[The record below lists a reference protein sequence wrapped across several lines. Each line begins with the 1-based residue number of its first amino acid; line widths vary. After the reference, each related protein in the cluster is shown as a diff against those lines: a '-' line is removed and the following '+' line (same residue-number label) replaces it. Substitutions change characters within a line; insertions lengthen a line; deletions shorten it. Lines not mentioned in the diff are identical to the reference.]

1 MQHSNV
7 FIPHHLK
14 ITKQTQ
20 KLMKGT
26 HDLKYFKNALELKYF
41 LIPLLNIW
49 K

>member
-7 FIPHHLK
+7 PTPHPLK

-20 KLMKGT
+20 KLVKGT
-26 HDLKYFKNALELKYF
+26 HDLKYFKNTLELKYF

-49 K
+49 Q